1 MREYAR
7 NWYKNLS
14 EDKKNIK
21 RDDGK
26 NRYHN
31 MSDGAKQKRKEYQ
44 ENYLKMYRCKKTQEL
59 QDIKKEQV

>member
-1 MREYAR
+1 
-7 NWYKNLS
+7 
-14 EDKKNIK
+14 
-21 RDDGK
+21 
-26 NRYHN
+26 